1 MRLSRRPTSPRFFEL
16 FADIGNNIAA
26 SAEVLR
32 EFVRSPDERR
42 AELAERMH
50 ELEHTGDKATH
61 EIIELLDRSFVTP
74 FDRQDI
80 YRLATRLDDVVD
92 DMDAAVD
99 LTVVYRVDVLPEG
112 VDHQVE
118 LLSRAAQLTAGAM
131 KRLADPHGLTDYWVE
146 INSLEDEADKVYRQ
160 LLSRL
165 FDGRT
170 EALEVIKL
178 KEVVDQL
185 EAAADA
191 FEHIADVVRTIAVKE
206 S

>member
-74 FDRQDI
+74 
-80 YRLATRLDDVVD
+80 
-92 DMDAAVD
+92 
-99 LTVVYRVDVLPEG
+99 
-112 VDHQVE
+112 
-118 LLSRAAQLTAGAM
+118 STA
-131 KRLADPHGLTDYWVE
+131 
-146 INSLEDEADKVYRQ
+146 
-160 LLSRL
+160 
-165 FDGRT
+165 RT
-170 EALEVIKL
+170 STGWPPGWTTWSTTWTP
-178 KEVVDQL
+178 
-185 EAAADA
+185 
-191 FEHIADVVRTIAVKE
+191 RWT
-206 S
+206 